1 MKSRKTLSNRLT
13 NRYLL
18 IIRNEEN
25 FAEKTTLSFNYA
37 KLIVF
42 LVSAFIIFF
51 VISLYLAKSL
61 LSQWMDPRY
70 AELET
75 NRKLREL
82 VLEVD
87 SLEQEV
93 QKKDIFIASI
103 KSIITGDELSDAEGI
118 PVSPDDE
125 KLKFIKQDI
134 NIYALPSIDSQFRKE
149 FEESG
154 VDLVVPRSQDFGEL
168 SEIFFISP
176 ISGIV
181 SSPFNAKIDH
191 YGIDVVSKKNEPV
204 KCVADGTV
212 IFSSWTQDSG
222 NVIAVQHRTNL
233 ISIYK
238 HNSAL
243 LKKVGNFVS
252 SGEIISIIG
261 NTGELTTGPHLHF
274 ELWFNGNPVNPEE
287 FVSF

>member
-1 MKSRKTLSNRLT
+1 
-13 NRYLL
+13 
-18 IIRNEEN
+18 
-25 FAEKTTLSFNYA
+25 
-37 KLIVF
+37 
-42 LVSAFIIFF
+42 
-51 VISLYLAKSL
+51 
-61 LSQWMDPRY
+61 MDPRY

-93 QKKDIFIASI
+93 QKKDIFISSI
-103 KSIITGDELSDAEGI
+103 KSIITGDELSDIENDRA
-118 PVSPDDE
+118 SQDDE
-125 KLKFIKQDI
+125 KMRSLKQDV
-134 NIYALPSIDSQFRKE
+134 NLYALPPIDSQFRKE

-154 VDLVVPRSQDFGEL
+154 VDLVVHRIQDFGEI
-168 SEIFFISP
+168 SEIYFISP
-176 ISGIV
+176 LSGIV
-181 SSPFNAKIDH
+181 SSPFNVKIDH

-243 LKKVGNFVS
+243 LKKVGNFVNA
-252 SGEIISIIG
+252 GEIISIIG